1 MVLFCLLPFIR
12 NLFLVHHQLAIV
24 MVARIRLLWILE
36 VLIQLRKRRHHRR
49 HFCPYWTDIISSD
62 WYYFLPLQNPG
73 SKSISTS
80 ETLFRRNMRM
90 VRVIRRFTKASVR
103 IHVAQLKWPEVI
115 HWRSLR
121 NPYVA
126 KYLWWPWQWRIDVK
140 EKRIFSPDKIFTASK
155 ASRRNLW
162 SFVMLAKNSSHRNGF
177 ALTDFFANQTNF
189 RVVRTGLQKSSKC
202 LKLFT
207 IRCYRLY
214 SNLSSTQVTHT
225 THSTKIII
233 YQGSLASLLVKY
245 CVSGN
250 FSLMVMTE
258 KLSN

>member
-1 MVLFCLLPFIR
+1 MILFALEDAKIVLVTDDNEDAVCLIFTRSFRSNLWMKNAPEKCFMVLFCLLPFIR

-73 SKSISTS
+73 LKSISTS

-121 NPYVA
+121 NPYVV

-155 ASRRNLW
+155 ASRRNLHIEMASRW
-162 SFVMLAKNSSHRNGF
+162 QIFLQTKQTF
-177 ALTDFFANQTNF
+177 A
-189 RVVRTGLQKSSKC
+189 
-202 LKLFT
+202 
-207 IRCYRLY
+207 
-214 SNLSSTQVTHT
+214 
-225 THSTKIII
+225 
-233 YQGSLASLLVKY
+233 
-245 CVSGN
+245 
-250 FSLMVMTE
+250 
-258 KLSN
+258 